1 MNYDAADKA
10 IKAINRENVK
20 LFGRLKIRLMKAD
33 ELNIIRAVGEAY
45 DTSIRMAERRLLEC
59 ARLAYEA
66 AMRESGKKKR
76 NPIDRDWLIEFLM
89 TADPVTLYKFLP
101 EAERKKARLTE
112 ALAATTARAA
122 EVDKSLKAWT
132 RQIGQAAIGVTD
144 AATIRAFKD
153 AGVTHLVWHSE
164 HDDRVCKVC
173 HARDGNVYPINELPL
188 KHPNCR
194 CWYSIATDDFR
205 RGTA

>member
-10 IKAINRENVK
+10 IKSINRENLK
-20 LFGRLKIRLMKAD
+20 LFGRLKIRLMKTD
-33 ELNIIRAVGEAY
+33 ELSIIRAVGDTY
-45 DTSIRMAERRLLEC
+45 DDSIRMAERQLLEC
-59 ARLAYEA
+59 ARLAYLA
-66 AMRESGKKKR
+66 AMQESGKRKR

-112 ALAATTARAA
+112 ALAATTERAK
-122 EVDKSLKAWT
+122 EVDKNLREWT

-153 AGVTHLVWHSE
+153 AGVTQVQWVTE
-164 HDDRVCKVC
+164 KDGRVCGTC
-173 HARDGNVYPINELPL
+173 HDMDGNVYDIDKIPAKP
-188 KHPNCR
+188 HPNCR
-194 CWYSIATDDFR
+194 CRIRIYIP
-205 RGTA
+205 

>member
-45 DTSIRMAERRLLEC
+45 DSSIRMAERRLLEC

-112 ALAATTARAA
+112 ALAATTARAS

-132 RQIGQAAIGVTD
+132 RQIGQVAIEVTD

-153 AGVTHLVWHSE
+153 AGVAQVQWVSE
-164 HDDRVCKVC
+164 HDARVCDTC
-173 HARDGNVYPINELPL
+173 EDMDGNVYDIDKLPP
-188 KHPNCR
+188 KPHWGCR
-194 CWYSIATDDFR
+194 CRIRAYIP
-205 RGTA
+205 